1 MCQNFSWLGWFGHE
15 LEQQGA
21 GRQRAG
27 NFRNAV
33 RTLCVENGCKPI
45 KGQSKT
51 TKTFFC
57 QLIHKNY
64 LLATE
69 LGQMLNQENF
79 RSPIIQCRRNWF
91 IFFVMEVFPEK
102 MWSDWIL
109 ENQRSSSGS
118 FCIFSTLVWRK
129 VEEQHG
135 RRRTQEKIS
144 VLFSFFRIFC
154 ISELSK
160 VIQDATSMVLLVP
173 DNVFIPDGFFEN
185 IYHVG
190 CAISLHSIINS
201 DWYQEDKIW
210 TTDRQC
216 SFCLWI
222 PETRVTRTLI
232 RSTWVIRVMH
242 NTCLKH
248 GRNIRTQLYWV
259 DINLGIRKIKNS
271 IRHDRTLSFFMKRSP
286 LIVSRKLFGWS
297 LAKSYTK
304 KYMRM
309 RWPRRCPW
317 HIWAH
322 LGP

>member
-144 VLFSFFRIFC
+144 VFVLILQDFLYLRALQGHSGRNLNGPFGTGQCFYSWRFLREHLSRRMCNQFTFHHQFGLIPGGQNLNNRQTVFF
-154 ISELSK
+154 
-160 VIQDATSMVLLVP
+160 LLVDPRDKSDKDP
-173 DNVFIPDGFFEN
+173 DTIDLSNPRHAQYMLKARQKHQNTVILSR
-185 IYHVG
+185 HQ
-190 CAISLHSIINS
+190 S
-201 DWYQEDKIW
+201 WY
-210 TTDRQC
+210 
-216 SFCLWI
+216 
-222 PETRVTRTLI
+222 
-232 RSTWVIRVMH
+232 
-242 NTCLKH
+242 
-248 GRNIRTQLYWV
+248 
-259 DINLGIRKIKNS
+259 
-271 IRHDRTLSFFMKRSP
+271 
-286 LIVSRKLFGWS
+286 
-297 LAKSYTK
+297 
-304 KYMRM
+304 
-309 RWPRRCPW
+309 
-317 HIWAH
+317 
-322 LGP
+322 